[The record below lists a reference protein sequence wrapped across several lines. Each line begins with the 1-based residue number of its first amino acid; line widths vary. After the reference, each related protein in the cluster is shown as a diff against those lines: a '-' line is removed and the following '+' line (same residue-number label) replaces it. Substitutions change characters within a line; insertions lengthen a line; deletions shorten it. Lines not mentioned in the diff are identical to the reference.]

1 MIQCENP
8 ASWQALLA
16 QAPRPPLEQS
26 WAFGAAVNRC
36 YRATRPTRW
45 ILEEGGEPVALA
57 QILTRC
63 GIGQVLRGPV
73 WLDAPPLA
81 QQLARLQALRLQLPW
96 LRRHLLVLHP
106 EILNDPTHHAALR
119 AAGLRRIGGGC
130 RTAWLDL
137 APPLET
143 LRRNLR
149 ATWRRDLAQAEA
161 AGTPISFITDFAQTR
176 LFLLHYDAARRQRRI
191 IGPERRFLQQLYL
204 THDRADFLLP
214 VIREGRHF
222 RAGIVFLCH
231 GQAATYYIAWRDQSA
246 APDASSHKL
255 LLWEGIKA
263 LQARG
268 VRWLDLGGLPPDA
281 PGVCQF
287 KHGVGGQAV
296 ELAGIYW

>member
-1 MIQCENP
+1 MIQIHDP
-8 ASWQALLA
+8 AQWQTLLA
-16 QAPRPPLEQS
+16 QAERPSLEHS
-26 WAFGAAVNRC
+26 WAFGEAVSHC

-45 ILEEGGEPVALA
+45 LLKEGDQPVGLV
-57 QILTRC
+57 QMLTRC
-63 GIGQVLRGPV
+63 GIAQVLRGPV
-73 WLDAPPLA
+73 WLDSPALTEA
-81 QQLARLQALRLQLPW
+81 GARLKAFRRQLPW
-96 LRRHLLVLHP
+96 LRRQLLVLHP
-106 EILNDPTHHAALR
+106 ELSNDPDHHALLQG
-119 AAGLRRIGGGC
+119 AGLRRIGGGY

-137 APPLET
+137 TLPLDV
-143 LRRNLR
+143 LRQNLH
-149 ATWRRDLAQAEA
+149 ATWRRGLAKAET
-161 AGTPISFITDFAQTR
+161 AGASVSFITDFAQTR
-176 LFLLHYDAARRQRRI
+176 LFLLHYDTARRQRRI

-214 VIREGRHF
+214 VIRDGKHF

-268 VRWLDLGGLPPDA
+268 VRCLDLGGLPPDA

-287 KHGVGGQAV
+287 KQGVGAKAV

>member
-1 MIQCENP
+1 MIQIHDP
-8 ASWQALLA
+8 AQWQALLI
-16 QAPRPPLEQS
+16 QAERPPLEQG
-26 WAFGAAVNRC
+26 WAFGEAVSRC

-45 ILEEGGEPVALA
+45 LLEADGQPVGFV
-57 QILTRC
+57 QMLTRC
-63 GIGQVLRGPV
+63 GIAQVLRGPV
-73 WLDAPPLA
+73 WLDSPALA
-81 QQLARLQALRLQLPW
+81 EAGARLKAFRRQLPW
-96 LRRHLLVLHP
+96 LRRQLLVLHP
-106 EILNDPTHHAALR
+106 ELPNDSDHHALLQG
-119 AAGLRRIGGGC
+119 AGLRRIGGGY

-137 APPLET
+137 TPPLAV
-143 LRRNLR
+143 LRQNLH
-149 ATWRRDLAQAEA
+149 ATWRRGLAKAETVGA
-161 AGTPISFITDFAQTR
+161 PISFITDFAQTR

-214 VIREGRHF
+214 VIRDGRHF

-231 GQAATYYIAWRDQSA
+231 GQAATYYSAWRDPNA

-255 LLWEGIKA
+255 LLWEGIRV

-287 KHGVGGQAV
+287 KQGVGGAAV